1 VRLPD
6 ELPELRELSE
16 SDWEIVEDL
25 AARCRTTGDI
35 MANAAVTTERCVQLL
50 EMPAESVYTIVWHLA
65 YLRRN
70 DLVDGLFFHP
80 DDVVARILQRQEQDR
95 ARDAAIEAA
104 EQPTSRR
111 SPADCEA
118 AWEACK
124 ANPQAALEQLRAIVD
139 GPGKPTEKGRLGAR
153 VLGVQLTRGVDYMAQ
168 VQERELELI
177 ALATPPA
184 PEPGPT
190 VEQELEQQA
199 RDWRAGLPTALS
211 GIEAFEGA
219 FPWDPWQQSFT
230 HYSCFAGGESDART
244 IADRLG
250 LQMAEVR
257 LHAAQLHARE
267 DLWLRQVAA
276 AYSEPAEL
284 LRDAVEHGGWQR
296 LGELLEVPAFVLQR
310 FYVEITNG
318 PASPAP

>member
-1 VRLPD
+1 MRLPD

-16 SDWEIVEDL
+16 QDWEIVEDL

-80 DDVVARILQRQEQDR
+80 DDVVARILERQEQDH
-95 ARDAAIEAA
+95 ARDEAIEAA

-139 GPGKPTEKGRLGAR
+139 GPGKPTEKGRLGAK
-153 VLGVQLTRGVDYMAQ
+153 VLGIPLTRGVDFMAE
-168 VQERELELI
+168 VQARELELI

-190 VEQELEQQA
+190 VEQELAQQA
-199 RDWRAGLPTALS
+199 LDWRAGLPTALS
-211 GIEAFEGA
+211 GIAAFESA

-230 HYSCFAGGESDART
+230 HYSCFEQGETAVRT
-244 IADRLG
+244 VADQLG
-250 LQMAEVR
+250 LQLAEVR

-267 DLWLRQVAA
+267 DLWQRQLAG
-276 AYSEPAEL
+276 AYANPAEL
-284 LRDAVEHGGWQR
+284 LQEAAGVGGWGR
-296 LGELLEVPAFVLQR
+296 LSECLELPVHVLQR
-310 FYVEITNG
+310 FYVELT
-318 PASPAP
+318 AEQSSPSP